1 MKADVRIA
9 CAKQYFDLVETRS
22 FKNAPDGTQIS
33 VVNSIMEG
41 CGSKALTALGQQ
53 SGRLWPRLEDSERRN
68 ISTSSKAVLT
78 EHGSTKGDIAGI
90 IVKGLLDGRITFK
103 VVMSQRAR

>member
-1 MKADVRIA
+1 MRFKSPN
-9 CAKQYFDLVETRS
+9 S
-22 FKNAPDGTQIS
+22 FGATKRP
-33 VVNSIMEG
+33 V
-41 CGSKALTALGQQ
+41 
-53 SGRLWPRLEDSERRN
+53 WPRLEDSERRN
-68 ISTSSKAVLT
+68 ISTSRKAVLT